1 MKYMEEIYVYL
12 YNSKSIQLFNQYIHK
27 LFAAS
32 AFRICSLIPF
42 HLRVGW
48 NEWHTSNK
56 QNMVE
61 IIICHFWG

>member
-1 MKYMEEIYVYL
+1 MEEIYVYL

-48 NEWHTSNK
+48 NE
-56 QNMVE
+56 
-61 IIICHFWG
+61 